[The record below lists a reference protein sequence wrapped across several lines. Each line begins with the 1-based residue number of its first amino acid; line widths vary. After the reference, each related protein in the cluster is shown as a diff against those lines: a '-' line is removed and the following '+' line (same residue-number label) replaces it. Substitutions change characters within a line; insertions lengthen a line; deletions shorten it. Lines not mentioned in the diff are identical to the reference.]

1 MSAGLWWPTLFKDAA
16 QHAKVC
22 DPCQRLGQ
30 PGPKDR
36 MRHQP
41 VLPLGPFEKWGL
53 DFVVP
58 FNPPAW
64 PSGNVYLVVATDY
77 CTKWVEAKALP
88 TKEAVQ
94 VAKFLYENIITRF
107 GCPLEFV
114 SDQGSN
120 F

>member
-1 MSAGLWWPTLFKDAA
+1 MLKEAHEGLAGGHFAGDVIARKVLSWWPTLFKDAA
-16 QHAKVC
+16 RHAKVC

-53 DFVVP
+53 DFVGP

-64 PSGNVYLVVATDY
+64 PSGNMYLVVATDY

-88 TKEAVQ
+88 TKEAV
-94 VAKFLYENIITRF
+94 
-107 GCPLEFV
+107 
-114 SDQGSN
+114 
-120 F
+120 